1 MAPKNIKGV
10 EPKDEKNDLLNPKTN
25 EDITID
31 IKEDDTK
38 KDDLKEDI
46 IPKTK
51 NDNQDNDNQDDDN
64 QDDDE
69 YFTDV
74 EAQVEEQEK
83 NQEQGTLIPPENITQ
98 SKDNSD
104 NSSLEQS
111 TQSRD
116 SPTIPDSTLNNLY
129 QNEENDLVSESDID
143 SNNSTYN
150 FLFKM
155 TEKINKAKNKKTNF
169 KNNNDLDG
177 IIVIINKFLCDIRSL
192 KRIKAQ
198 NKKYLI
204 SLKVRLQEIYNN
216 LTENKKPIDN
226 NYFKNKHTEILTIYK
241 DFKTNNQDALE
252 SLKND
257 KLRMNIYHERDFNKH
272 LESKLNLLSERLNLL
287 QMKYNGYKKWYDR
300 TNITI
305 IVISTLLSVFESFR
319 LELQDLIDEN
329 NHALNIFFNM
339 TPIII
344 SSTITCSAAVIKFKK
359 YQEKMENMQF
369 TKEKVIT
376 SISRIEEVQESLWF
390 NDEEDFKEIK
400 KNYLKEIYSIVN
412 ESNTELNRHIKF
424 DDHHKFDKHINNK
437 NKEKNKNK
445 NKNIYI

>member
-51 NDNQDNDNQDDDN
+51 NDNQDDDNQDDDNQDDDNQDDDNQDDDNQDDDNQDDDNQDDDNQDDDNQDDDNQDDDN

-74 EAQVEEQEK
+74 EAHVEEQEK

-177 IIVIINKFLCDIRSL
+177 IIVIINKFLSDIRSL
-192 KRIKAQ
+192 KRIKAE

-226 NYFKNKHTEILTIYK
+226 NYFKNKHTEISTIYK

-344 SSTITCSAAVIKFKK
+344 SSTITCSAAIIKFKK
-359 YQEKMENMQF
+359 YQEKMEN
-369 TKEKVIT
+369 
-376 SISRIEEVQESLWF
+376 
-390 NDEEDFKEIK
+390 
-400 KNYLKEIYSIVN
+400 YAIY
-412 ESNTELNRHIKF
+412 
-424 DDHHKFDKHINNK
+424 
-437 NKEKNKNK
+437 
-445 NKNIYI
+445 

>member
-10 EPKDEKNDLLNPKTN
+10 ESIDKNNDLLVPQNN
-25 EDITID
+25 GDITID

-38 KDDLKEDI
+38 KDNDKEDI

-51 NDNQDNDNQDDDN
+51 NDNHDDDIQQDEN
-64 QDDDE
+64 QEDDE

-74 EAQVEEQEK
+74 EAHDEENEK
-83 NQEQGTLIPPENITQ
+83 GSLILPENITQ
-98 SKDNSD
+98 SINNGENKLS
-104 NSSLEQS
+104 EQS
-111 TQSRD
+111 RQP
-116 SPTIPDSTLNNLY
+116 PTTHESISNDLY
-129 QNEENDLVSESDID
+129 QNDENDLVSESDID

-150 FLFKM
+150 FLLKM
-155 TEKINKAKNKKTNF
+155 IENINKTKNKKTYL

-177 IIVIINKFLCDIRSL
+177 IIVITNKFLSDIRNL
-192 KRIKAQ
+192 KRIKAE

-204 SLKVRLQEIYNN
+204 SLKIRLIDINNN
-216 LTENKKPIDN
+216 LTENKKHVDN
-226 NYFKNKHTEILTIYK
+226 GYFKNKHTEISTIFK
-241 DFKTNNQDALE
+241 DFRTHNHAALE
-252 SLKND
+252 SIKKD
-257 KLRMNIYHERDFNKH
+257 KQRMNIDHEREFNKH

-305 IVISTLLSVFESFR
+305 IIISTLLSVFESFR

-339 TPIII
+339 TPIVI
-344 SSTITCSAAVIKFKK
+344 SSTITCSAAIIKFKK

-376 SISRIEEVQESLWF
+376 SISRIEEVKESLWF
-390 NDEEDFKEIK
+390 NDEEDFKDIK
-400 KNYLKEIYSIVN
+400 KNYLNEIYSIVN